1 MSDSACIRSSV
12 TDGVARLVIDRPDAL
27 NALGSEMLRALIAA
41 LDDIAASEAV
51 RVVVIESTGAAFCA
65 GFDLAELS
73 AGDGEAHR
81 EAFRLFNRFA
91 RRLQKLP
98 QPVIARVQGLAT
110 AGGCQI
116 VAMCDLAVASSDA
129 RFATSSIG
137 LGLFGAAP
145 AVGLSRNLG
154 RKAAFE
160 MLFGGEF
167 IEADEAL
174 RYGLLN
180 RVVPAAALDAA
191 VDELAARIRRQP
203 PAAVRAGKQ
212 FFVRQLEMGAD
223 AAHQLS
229 AEVMADNLQDDE
241 ARRRIREFL
250 SRKE

>member
-1 MSDSACIRSSV
+1 MGSDRVFCHVEGA
-12 TDGVARLVIDRPDAL
+12 VARLQIARADAL
-27 NALGSEMLRALIAA
+27 NALSSDMLLGLIDSLDTLAA
-41 LDDIAASEAV
+41 RDDV
-51 RVVVIESTGAAFCA
+51 HVVVLESAGAAFCA
-65 GFDLAELS
+65 GFDLAELA
-73 AGDGEAHR
+73 AGDTTAHR

-116 VAMCDLAVASSDA
+116 VAICDLAVASSDA

-154 RKAAFE
+154 RKAAFG
-160 MLFGGEF
+160 MLFGGDF
-167 IEADEAL
+167 IDADEAL
-174 RYGLLN
+174 RLGLVN
-180 RVVPAAALDAA
+180 RVVAPAELDAA
-191 VDELAARIRRQP
+191 VTETARGICRHP

-212 FFVRQLEMGAD
+212 FFLRQLEMGID

-229 AEVMADNLQDDE
+229 AEVMAENLQDDE
-241 ARRRIREFL
+241 AIRRIRAFL
-250 SRKE
+250 ARKG